1 MPYTPTAESIA
12 QHPVPDWFHDAKL
25 GIFVH
30 WGLYS
35 VPAWAP
41 NSGELGEILANGE
54 WGRWFAN
61 NPYAEWYSNT
71 LRIPE
76 SPTRQHHVDVYGPD
90 FPYEGFA
97 PFFNRATQQWNPDKW
112 ADLFAQVGA
121 RYVVLTTKHHDGFL
135 LWPSAH
141 PNPYRPGYQARRDL
155 VGELTEAVR
164 ARNMTM
170 ALYYSGGLDW
180 TFNDTIIRDIA
191 ALRACVPQSAVY
203 VDYAN
208 THWRELIARYRPA
221 ILWNDIAYP
230 KATNLNELFADY
242 YNAVPEGLVNNRFTQ
257 EFRID
262 ETGIVSDVHADFDT
276 PEYTSYKEIRPKKWE
291 ACRGVGAS
299 FGYNQMEGPEQYL
312 SVTELVR
319 SFVDIVSKNGNL
331 LLNVGPMADGTIPPM
346 QRERLLGLGEWLAV
360 NGEAIFGSRPWERAE
375 GTTDGGVG
383 VRFTRKGDV
392 VYAVLMDRPAT
403 PSVVI
408 DGLCL
413 PEGGTVH
420 LLGREEALAW
430 QPAEGGLRV
439 ELPGLP
445 DAPAYALR
453 LSAAI

>member
-1 MPYTPTAESIA
+1 MPYTPTPESIA
-12 QHPVPDWFHDAKL
+12 QHSVPNWFHDAKL

-41 NSGELGEILANGE
+41 NSGELSEIIASGE
-54 WGRWFAN
+54 WAKWFAN

-76 SPTRQHHVDVYGPD
+76 SPTRRHHDEAYGPD
-90 FPYEGFA
+90 FPYENFA
-97 PFFNRATQQWNPDKW
+97 PLFNRATQQWNPDEW

-141 PNPYRPGYQARRDL
+141 PNPFIPGYQAERDL
-155 VGELTEAVR
+155 VGELSEAVR
-164 ARNMTM
+164 ARHMTM

-180 TFNDTIIRDIA
+180 TFNDTVIRDIA
-191 ALRACVPQSAVY
+191 ALRACVPQSADY
-203 VDYAN
+203 IDYAN
-208 THWRELIARYRPA
+208 AHWRELIARYRPA

-257 EFRID
+257 EFRMD
-262 ETGIVSDVHADFDT
+262 ETGIVSDVHADFET
-276 PEYTSYKEIRPKKWE
+276 PEYTTYKEIRQTKWE

-331 LLNVGPMADGTIPPM
+331 LLNVGPMADGTIPEM
-346 QRERLLGLGEWLAV
+346 QRARLLGLGDWLAV

-375 GTTDGGVG
+375 GTTGSGVP
-383 VRFTRKGDV
+383 VRFTRKGET
-392 VYAVLMDRPAT
+392 VYALLLDRPAT

-408 DGLCL
+408 DGLSHR
-413 PEGGTVH
+413 EGGAVH
-420 LLGREEALAW
+420 LLGQEDPLGW
-430 QPAEGGLRV
+430 QAVDGGLRV
-439 ELPGLP
+439 ELPALP

-453 LSAAI
+453 LA